1 MATMEIEVT
10 TPHGPAFGES
20 DGQVAFFESVR
31 FGASPTPFSPSTI
44 VPTEGPV
51 PQPDPESPPVELF
64 LSVTAPTDTTVPTP
78 TTARDAFDAP
88 TPTTVHLPVIV
99 FVHGGG
105 FEEGTHIGPWYG
117 ASSAARDGVITVS
130 VDYRLGVEGFVPFE
144 SDQPNHYRGID
155 DVSTALEWVQDAI
168 ESFGGDPTNVT
179 LAGQSAGGAIALWL
193 ARRDHYRGAF
203 RRVWA
208 LSPAFPRHPISLLDE
223 KIRHAVGGSLTA
235 NHFDGLSHADIAR
248 LTRKLHRSSRLD
260 LTFGPAPFSPREL
273 VDLPIVIDTLENE
286 SYDMP
291 PAPSFDRLPFTRKA
305 IETISPKLGL
315 THPEYYLS
323 YEPKNRRM
331 QQLMGDFVIR
341 QHALATAE
349 HAPATTWLL
358 SFHGR
363 GTGGSARAAKH
374 CADLPIFFD
383 SFGDNP
389 QEEAQRVGAD
399 ISATV
404 EAIHPEVISFARA
417 GKVSWPAYGEDKKVL
432 SVGLFTGATEV
443 VTDPFAHIRT
453 AFAG

>member
-1 MATMEIEVT
+1 
-10 TPHGPAFGES
+10 
-20 DGQVAFFESVR
+20 
-31 FGASPTPFSPSTI
+31 
-44 VPTEGPV
+44 
-51 PQPDPESPPVELF
+51 
-64 LSVTAPTDTTVPTP
+64 
-78 TTARDAFDAP
+78 
-88 TPTTVHLPVIV
+88 
-99 FVHGGG
+99 
-105 FEEGTHIGPWYG
+105 
-117 ASSAARDGVITVS
+117 
-130 VDYRLGVEGFVPFE
+130 
-144 SDQPNHYRGID
+144 
-155 DVSTALEWVQDAI
+155 
-168 ESFGGDPTNVT
+168 
-179 LAGQSAGGAIALWL
+179 
-193 ARRDHYRGAF
+193 
-203 RRVWA
+203 
-208 LSPAFPRHPISLLDE
+208 
-223 KIRHAVGGSLTA
+223 
-235 NHFDGLSHADIAR
+235 
-248 LTRKLHRSSRLD
+248 
-260 LTFGPAPFSPREL
+260 
-273 VDLPIVIDTLENE
+273 
-286 SYDMP
+286 
-291 PAPSFDRLPFTRKA
+291 
-305 IETISPKLGL
+305 
-315 THPEYYLS
+315 
-323 YEPKNRRM
+323 M